1 MYFKLSIR
9 KLKHSAVLV
18 FLLFT
23 SILVKAQADF
33 TISPTIACA
42 GVDRTRVNITTP
54 GIAAADLIS
63 FTVRWGIPND
73 TAVNARIAGQPPI
86 PLFSKQYFNGGTYN
100 ITVVVKRNGGPD
112 IVITKSIK
120 IWQRPTTSF
129 TLASSDNQCF
139 KNNQYCFNNTSH
151 QGTAPLVKYEWT
163 FGDGNYRLITD
174 TNNRNICH
182 QYALNNPAY
191 QVGLKVTDSVGCTTD
206 PVTDLLSAKGVKLA
220 PDINP
225 KFEITGKAQCDTTF
239 YIYKNTTAMSFAN
252 VYSFTFDYGDGTTY
266 VSGPPHTVTED
277 FNRWSKPYTHGYTTN
292 NVFRPSLIVKD
303 KSSGCIDTFYYE
315 STGLQLPE
323 NIIFQIELLTKR
335 SIPNDSISC
344 LFKQPV
350 CIGLRVSCLNMFA
363 NSCNIT

>member
-1 MYFKLSIR
+1 MKYMFFKLSIR
-9 KLKHSAVLV
+9 MLKHSAVLV

-129 TLASSDNQCF
+129 TLSSADNQCF
-139 KNNQYCFNNTSH
+139 KN
-151 QGTAPLVKYEWT
+151 
-163 FGDGNYRLITD
+163 
-174 TNNRNICH
+174 
-182 QYALNNPAY
+182 
-191 QVGLKVTDSVGCTTD
+191 
-206 PVTDLLSAKGVKLA
+206 
-220 PDINP
+220 
-225 KFEITGKAQCDTTF
+225 
-239 YIYKNTTAMSFAN
+239 
-252 VYSFTFDYGDGTTY
+252 
-266 VSGPPHTVTED
+266 
-277 FNRWSKPYTHGYTTN
+277 
-292 NVFRPSLIVKD
+292 
-303 KSSGCIDTFYYE
+303 
-315 STGLQLPE
+315 
-323 NIIFQIELLTKR
+323 
-335 SIPNDSISC
+335 
-344 LFKQPV
+344 
-350 CIGLRVSCLNMFA
+350 
-363 NSCNIT
+363 